1 MTDDSR
7 SLSDQIRQRLTLLR
21 QQRQV
26 LVTLQGQNLGE
37 LQLDVEQALVELDDL
52 LQEGDRLFPTTVTP
66 DA

>member
-7 SLSDQIRQRLTLLR
+7 SLSDQIRQRLMLLR

-26 LVTLQGQNLGE
+26 LVTLQDQNLGA

-52 LQEGDRLFPTTVTP
+52 LQEGDRLFPTAVTP
-66 DA
+66 DV